1 MQNVLRKTMII
12 ILLLAFLFTPIKES
26 SGYGWGYKK
35 NTDNQIPE
43 IGVYEEILE
52 RHEAYYADTSGEKYV
67 YLTFDNGYEQGYT
80 ESILN
85 VLKKE
90 NVPATFFV
98 TGHYVEEEPE
108 LVKRMVDEGHIIG
121 NHSYNH
127 PDFTKMSK
135 ETIKEELTSLE
146 QAVANVSEQ
155 KELKYVRP
163 PRGMFNENTL
173 KWTSELGYIHIF
185 WSLAFKD
192 WEVDHQ
198 KGWEYA
204 YNQMMDQIHPG
215 AIVLLHTVSS
225 DNAEALE
232 QIIRDLRKQGYEFKS
247 LDDLII
253 KDHLHK
259 ALYGL

>member
-1 MQNVLRKTMII
+1 MRNVLSKTSIT
-12 ILLLAFLFTPIKES
+12 FLIVAALFVPIKEA

-35 NTDNQIPE
+35 NSDNQIPD
-43 IGVYEEILE
+43 IGVYEEMLGE
-52 RHEAYYADTSGEKYV
+52 YEAYYADRSGEKHV
-67 YLTFDNGYEQGYT
+67 YLTFDNGYEQGHT
-80 ESILN
+80 ESVLN

-90 NVPATFFV
+90 DVPATFFV

-108 LVKRMVDEGHIIG
+108 LVKRMVDDGHIIG

-135 ETIKEELTSLE
+135 ESIKEELDSLE
-146 QAVANVSEQ
+146 QAVAAITDQ

-163 PRGMFNENTL
+163 PRGTFNENTL
-173 KWTSELGYIHIF
+173 KWASELGYIHIF

-204 YNQMMDQIHPG
+204 YNQTMNQIHPG

-232 QIIRDLRKQGYEFKS
+232 QIIKDLRKQGYEFKS
-247 LDDLII
+247 LDDLVI
-253 KDHLHK
+253 KDK
-259 ALYGL
+259 MYPPLYGL